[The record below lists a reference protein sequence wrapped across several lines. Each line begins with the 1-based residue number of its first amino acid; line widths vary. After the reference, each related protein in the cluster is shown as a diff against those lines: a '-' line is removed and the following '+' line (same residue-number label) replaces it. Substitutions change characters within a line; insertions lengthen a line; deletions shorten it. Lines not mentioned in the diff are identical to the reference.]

1 MASARPEAV
10 ALPPAAESSLARLV
24 RERLG
29 TAGARPTTD
38 DIVHV
43 LHQAIVR
50 GLLAP
55 GRALRQ
61 DELAALF
68 HISKIPV
75 REALRTLEAQG
86 FVELQLN
93 RGALVKA
100 PTLAQLRDAF
110 ELRLMIEPH
119 LMRTAAAGLTPA
131 MLDQAESLIRDMD
144 DATDAWRFSD
154 CNSRFHELLYAPAEL
169 PLSRNILA
177 MLQGHI
183 QRMSFMQLSLAGF
196 NRSSNED
203 HRVIVAACR
212 RGDADGAARAV
223 AAHVQ
228 SVRDIVL
235 GLYLRHHAQEG

>member
-1 MASARPEAV
+1 MKAMAGTTSDSP
-10 ALPPAAESSLARLV
+10 LARLV

-29 TAGARPTTD
+29 ATGVRPSTD

-55 GRALRQ
+55 GLALRQ

-68 HISKIPV
+68 QVSKIPV

-93 RGALVKA
+93 RGAIVRPL
-100 PTLAQLRDAF
+100 TLAQLRDAF
-110 ELRLMIEPH
+110 DLRLMIEPH
-119 LMRTAAAGLTPA
+119 LMRTAAPRLTPA
-131 MLDQAESLIRDMD
+131 MLDEAEALIQAMD
-144 DATDAWRFSD
+144 DAADAWRFSE
-154 CNSRFHELLYAPAEL
+154 CNTRFHDLLYAAADL
-169 PLSRNILA
+169 PLSRNILTL
-177 MLQGHI
+177 LQGHI

-203 HRVIVAACR
+203 HRTIVAACR
-212 RGDADGAARAV
+212 TGDGQAAAQAV
-223 AAHVQ
+223 EAHVQ

-235 GLYLRHHAQEG
+235 ALYLRHHADTD